1 MAGSGGTANSTV
13 NLTVPDS
20 AASGTDVTLTIEVQ
34 NAAGTDMNYIVLRF
48 SVAAKVTIVGCQTK
62 CIMILGYSLLYMLML
77 AYLFALLNK
86 LHLVCCTFPTRS
98 SFVASAFWCPVVF
111 SILQMK
117 TCHIQRLKNTFVA
130 LVSSSNTHLRQNEFQ

>member
-62 CIMILGYSLLYMLML
+62 CMILDYTLLYMLTL
-77 AYLFALLNK
+77 AYPSVLLNK
-86 LHLVCCTFPTRS
+86 LHLVRCVRIASTFTLSLGDGCYPSSVPGSQFITQLSIHFSSLCFLPVEAHRS
-98 SFVASAFWCPVVF
+98 P
-111 SILQMK
+111 
-117 TCHIQRLKNTFVA
+117 H
-130 LVSSSNTHLRQNEFQ
+130 